1 LLKTT
6 YFIQLKKT
14 FQFISELFAGH
25 HGPPVSRDGSVRPEQ
40 DESSKFVDLF
50 RPRPHARLQP
60 GPTRGQQ
67 HLRADPNL
75 KILDR
80 NLAEKPGRTV
90 KQADQWK
97 QQLLKKNK
105 MF

>member
-1 LLKTT
+1 
-6 YFIQLKKT
+6 
-14 FQFISELFAGH
+14 
-25 HGPPVSRDGSVRPEQ
+25 
-40 DESSKFVDLF
+40 LF
-50 RPRPHARLQP
+50 RARPHARLQP

-80 NLAEKPGRTV
+80 NLAEKPRRTV

-97 QQLLKKNK
+97 QQLLKKK
-105 MF
+105 IVLEPKKTTKIKFEKF